1 MLFGRLERLKRLNSL
16 FFFWFKLDDWFQNN
30 NGDIMTLKKWKVI
43 SVIFIFLL
51 SALFHFIYDWIP
63 SFFTSLFFPVN
74 ESIWEHN
81 KIIVGS
87 FLILAIIEKIYYKK
101 RKNVIFAEA
110 ISSLVCMILV
120 MLIFTP
126 VYLYILKTND
136 NMIVT
141 FAIFLIAIIVSQ
153 IVSYKLLNKE
163 YNSRLEEL
171 GIILF
176 VIFFLINI
184 IFTYYP
190 PKVALFYDFTNKIY
204 GLK

>member
-1 MLFGRLERLKRLNSL
+1 
-16 FFFWFKLDDWFQNN
+16 
-30 NGDIMTLKKWKVI
+30 MTLKKWKFI
-43 SVIFIFLL
+43 SVIIIFLL
-51 SALFHFIYDWIP
+51 SALLHFIYDWFP
-63 SFFTSLFFPVN
+63 NFFTSLFFPVN

-101 RKNVIFAEA
+101 RKNVIFTECF
-110 ISSLVCMILV
+110 SSLVCMALV
-120 MLIFTP
+120 MFIFTP

-141 FAIFLIAIIVSQ
+141 FGIFLLAIIISQ
-153 IVSYKLLNKE
+153 IVSYKLLQKE
-163 YNSRLEEL
+163 YHPRLEEF
-171 GIILF
+171 GVILF
-176 VIFFLINI
+176 VILFLINI

-190 PKVALFYDFTNKIY
+190 PKLAIFYDYTNQIY

>member
-1 MLFGRLERLKRLNSL
+1 
-16 FFFWFKLDDWFQNN
+16 
-30 NGDIMTLKKWKVI
+30 MTLKKWKVI

>member
-1 MLFGRLERLKRLNSL
+1 
-16 FFFWFKLDDWFQNN
+16 
-30 NGDIMTLKKWKVI
+30 MTLKKWKVI
-43 SVIFIFLL
+43 SILFIFLL
-51 SALFHFIYDWIP
+51 SALLHFIYDWLP
-63 SFFTSLFFPVN
+63 NFFTSLFFPVN

-87 FLILAIIEKIYYKK
+87 FLILAIIEKLYYKK
-101 RKNVIFAEA
+101 RKNVIFTEA
-110 ISSLVCMILV
+110 ISPLICMSLV

-141 FAIFLIAIIVSQ
+141 FAIFLIAISISQ
-153 IVSYKLLNKE
+153 IISYKLLQKE
-163 YNSRLEEL
+163 YNPKLEEF
-171 GIILF
+171 GVILF

-190 PKVALFYDFTNKIY
+190 PKLALIYDYTNQSY

>member
-1 MLFGRLERLKRLNSL
+1 
-16 FFFWFKLDDWFQNN
+16 
-30 NGDIMTLKKWKVI
+30 MTLKKWKVI

-51 SALFHFIYDWIP
+51 SALMHFIYDWFP
-63 SFFTSLFFPVN
+63 TFFTSLFFPVN

-81 KIIVGS
+81 KIIVMS
-87 FLILAIIEKIYYKK
+87 FLVLAILEKVYYKK
-101 RKNVIFAEA
+101 RKNVIFAEC

-126 VYLYILKTND
+126 IYLYILKTND

-141 FAIFLIAIIVSQ
+141 FAIFILAIIISQ
-153 IVSYKLLNKE
+153 IVSYRLLQKE
-163 YNSRLEEL
+163 YNSRWEEL
-171 GIILF
+171 GVILF

-190 PKVALFYDFTNKIY
+190 PHVAIFYDYTNKIY

>member
-1 MLFGRLERLKRLNSL
+1 
-16 FFFWFKLDDWFQNN
+16 
-30 NGDIMTLKKWKVI
+30 MTLKKWKVI
-43 SVIFIFLL
+43 SVILIFLF
-51 SALFHFIYDWIP
+51 SSLFHFIYDWFP
-63 SFFTSLFFPVN
+63 TFFTSLFFPVN

-81 KIIVGS
+81 KIIVMS
-87 FLILAIIEKIYYKK
+87 FLVLAIFEKLHYKK
-101 RKNVIFAEA
+101 RKNVIFTEC

-141 FAIFLIAIIVSQ
+141 FAIYIFAISISQ
-153 IVSYKLLNKE
+153 IISYKLLQKE
-163 YNSRLEEL
+163 YNPKLEEF
-171 GIILF
+171 GVIFF

-190 PKVALFYDFTNKIY
+190 PKLALFYDFVHKIY
-204 GLK
+204 RLK

>member
-1 MLFGRLERLKRLNSL
+1 
-16 FFFWFKLDDWFQNN
+16 
-30 NGDIMTLKKWKVI
+30 MTLKKWKII
-43 SVIFIFLL
+43 SVVGIFLV
-51 SALFHFIYDWIP
+51 SALLHFIYDWFP
-63 SFFTSLFFPVN
+63 NFFTSLFFPVN

-87 FLILAIIEKIYYKK
+87 FLILAIIEKIHYKK
-101 RKNVIFAEA
+101 RKNVIFAEV
-110 ISSLVCMILV
+110 ISALVCMTLV

-141 FAIFLIAIIVSQ
+141 FAIFIIAITISQ
-153 IVSYKLLNKE
+153 IVSYHLLQKE
-163 YNSRLEEL
+163 YHPRLEEL
-171 GIILF
+171 GVILF

-190 PKVALFYDFTNKIY
+190 PKLAIFYDYTNQIY

>member
-1 MLFGRLERLKRLNSL
+1 
-16 FFFWFKLDDWFQNN
+16 
-30 NGDIMTLKKWKVI
+30 MTLKKWKVI
-43 SVIFIFLL
+43 SVILIFLF
-51 SALFHFIYDWIP
+51 SSLFHFIYNWFP
-63 SFFTSLFFPVN
+63 TFFTSLFFPVN

-81 KIIVGS
+81 KIIVMS
-87 FLILAIIEKIYYKK
+87 FLVLAIFEKLYYKK
-101 RKNVIFAEA
+101 RKNVIFTEC

-141 FAIFLIAIIVSQ
+141 FAIYIFAISISQ
-153 IVSYKLLNKE
+153 IISYKLLQKE
-163 YNSRLEEL
+163 YNPKLEEF
-171 GIILF
+171 GVILF

-190 PKVALFYDFTNKIY
+190 PKLALFYDFVHKIY
-204 GLK
+204 SLK

>member
-1 MLFGRLERLKRLNSL
+1 
-16 FFFWFKLDDWFQNN
+16 
-30 NGDIMTLKKWKVI
+30 MTLKKWKVI

-51 SALFHFIYDWIP
+51 SALLHFIYDWFP
-63 SFFTSLFFPVN
+63 TFFTSLFFPVN

-81 KIIVGS
+81 KIIVMS
-87 FLILAIIEKIYYKK
+87 FLVLAILEKVYYKK
-101 RKNVIFAEA
+101 RKNVIFAEC

-126 VYLYILKTND
+126 IYLYILKTND

-141 FAIFLIAIIVSQ
+141 FAIFILAIIISQ
-153 IVSYKLLNKE
+153 IVSYRLLQKE
-163 YNSRLEEL
+163 YNSRWEEL
-171 GIILF
+171 GVILF

-190 PKVALFYDFTNKIY
+190 PHVAIFYDYTNKIY

>member
-1 MLFGRLERLKRLNSL
+1 
-16 FFFWFKLDDWFQNN
+16 
-30 NGDIMTLKKWKVI
+30 MTLKKWKFI
-43 SVIFIFLL
+43 SVLLIFLL
-51 SALFHFIYDWIP
+51 SALFHFIYDWFP
-63 SFFTSLFFPVN
+63 NFFTSLFFPVN
-74 ESIWEHN
+74 ESIGEHN

-87 FLILAIIEKIYYKK
+87 FLFWAIIEKIYYKK
-101 RKNVIFAEA
+101 KKNVIFAES

-141 FAIFLIAIIVSQ
+141 FGIFILAIIISQ
-153 IVSYKLLNKE
+153 IVSYKLLQKE
-163 YNSRLEEL
+163 YYSKLEEL

-190 PKVALFYDFTNKIY
+190 PKVALFYDYTNKIY

>member
-1 MLFGRLERLKRLNSL
+1 
-16 FFFWFKLDDWFQNN
+16 
-30 NGDIMTLKKWKVI
+30 MTLKKWKII
-43 SVIFIFLL
+43 SIVGIFLV
-51 SALFHFIYDWIP
+51 SALLHFIYDWFP
-63 SFFTSLFFPVN
+63 NFFTSLFFPVN

-101 RKNVIFAEA
+101 RKNVIFAEV
-110 ISSLVCMILV
+110 ISALVCMTLV

-141 FAIFLIAIIVSQ
+141 FAIFIIAITISQ
-153 IVSYKLLNKE
+153 IVSYHLLQKE
-163 YNSRLEEL
+163 YYPRLEEL
-171 GIILF
+171 GVILF

-190 PKVALFYDFTNKIY
+190 PKLAIFYDYTNQIY

>member
-1 MLFGRLERLKRLNSL
+1 
-16 FFFWFKLDDWFQNN
+16 
-30 NGDIMTLKKWKVI
+30 MTLKKWKVI

-87 FLILAIIEKIYYKK
+87 VLILAIIEKIYYKK

>member
-1 MLFGRLERLKRLNSL
+1 
-16 FFFWFKLDDWFQNN
+16 
-30 NGDIMTLKKWKVI
+30 MTLKKWKVI

-171 GIILF
+171 SIILF

>member
-1 MLFGRLERLKRLNSL
+1 
-16 FFFWFKLDDWFQNN
+16 
-30 NGDIMTLKKWKVI
+30 MTLKKWKVI
-43 SVIFIFLL
+43 SVVGIFLL
-51 SALFHFIYDWIP
+51 SALLHFIYDWFP
-63 SFFTSLFFPVN
+63 CFFTSLFFPVN

-81 KIIVGS
+81 KIIIGAF
-87 FLILAIIEKIYYKK
+87 FLWSIIEKIYYKK
-101 RKNVIFAEA
+101 EKNVIFAEC

-141 FAIFLIAIIVSQ
+141 FAIFILAIIISQ
-153 IVSYKLLNKE
+153 IVSYKLLQKE
-163 YNSRLEEL
+163 YNSKLEEL

-190 PKVALFYDFTNKIY
+190 PKVALFYDYTNKLY

>member
-1 MLFGRLERLKRLNSL
+1 
-16 FFFWFKLDDWFQNN
+16 
-30 NGDIMTLKKWKVI
+30 MTLKKWKII
-43 SVIFIFLL
+43 SVVGIFLV
-51 SALFHFIYDWIP
+51 SALLHFIYDWFP
-63 SFFTSLFFPVN
+63 NFFTSLFFPVN

-110 ISSLVCMILV
+110 ISALVCMTLV

-141 FAIFLIAIIVSQ
+141 FAIFIIAITISQ
-153 IVSYKLLNKE
+153 IVSYHLLQKE
-163 YNSRLEEL
+163 YHPRLEEL
-171 GIILF
+171 GVILF

-190 PKVALFYDFTNKIY
+190 PKLAIFYDYTNQIY

>member
-1 MLFGRLERLKRLNSL
+1 
-16 FFFWFKLDDWFQNN
+16 
-30 NGDIMTLKKWKVI
+30 MTLKKWKII
-43 SVIFIFLL
+43 SVVGIFLV
-51 SALFHFIYDWIP
+51 SALLHFIYDWFP
-63 SFFTSLFFPVN
+63 NFFTSLFFPVN

-87 FLILAIIEKIYYKK
+87 FLILAIIEKIHYKK
-101 RKNVIFAEA
+101 RKNVIFAEV
-110 ISSLVCMILV
+110 ISALVCMTLV

-141 FAIFLIAIIVSQ
+141 FAIFIIAITISQ
-153 IVSYKLLNKE
+153 IVSYHLLQKE
-163 YNSRLEEL
+163 YHPRLEEL
-171 GIILF
+171 GVILF

-190 PKVALFYDFTNKIY
+190 PKFAIFYDYTNQIY

>member
-1 MLFGRLERLKRLNSL
+1 MHIFTFLNY
-16 FFFWFKLDDWFQNN
+16 DN
-30 NGDIMTLKKWKVI
+30 NGDDMTLKKWKVI
-43 SVIFIFLL
+43 SVVFIFLL
-51 SALFHFIYDWIP
+51 SALLHFIYEWIP

-81 KIIVGS
+81 KIIVAS

-126 VYLYILKTND
+126 VYLYILKTQD

-153 IVSYKLLNKE
+153 IVSYKLLQQDYHAK
-163 YNSRLEEL
+163 LEEI
-171 GIILF
+171 GVILF

-190 PKVALFYDFTNKIY
+190 PKLALFYDYPNKIY
-204 GLK
+204 GLR

>member
-1 MLFGRLERLKRLNSL
+1 MKVLGNIIKLLLVL
-16 FFFWFKLDDWFQNN
+16 FFFGLL
-30 NGDIMTLKKWKVI
+30 LKK
-43 SVIFIFLL
+43 
-51 SALFHFIYDWIP
+51 Y
-63 SFFTSLFFPVN
+63 
-74 ESIWEHN
+74 
-81 KIIVGS
+81 IIR
-87 FLILAIIEKIYYKK
+87 K
-101 RKNVIFAEA
+101 RKNVIFAEC

-141 FAIFLIAIIVSQ
+141 FGIFILAIIISQ
-153 IVSYKLLNKE
+153 IVSYKLLQKE
-163 YNSRLEEL
+163 YYSKLEEL

-190 PKVALFYDFTNKIY
+190 PKVALFYDYTNKIY

>member
-1 MLFGRLERLKRLNSL
+1 
-16 FFFWFKLDDWFQNN
+16 
-30 NGDIMTLKKWKVI
+30 MTLKKWKVI
-43 SVIFIFLL
+43 SVVGIFLF
-51 SALFHFIYDWIP
+51 SALFHFIYDWFP
-63 SFFTSLFFPVN
+63 NFFTSLFFPVN
-74 ESIWEHN
+74 ESIGEHN

-87 FLILAIIEKIYYKK
+87 FLFWAIIEKIYYKK
-101 RKNVIFAEA
+101 KKNVIFAES

-141 FAIFLIAIIVSQ
+141 FGIFILAIIISQ
-153 IVSYKLLNKE
+153 IVSYKLLQKE
-163 YNSRLEEL
+163 YYSKLEEL

-190 PKVALFYDFTNKIY
+190 PKVALFYDYTNKLY

>member
-1 MLFGRLERLKRLNSL
+1 
-16 FFFWFKLDDWFQNN
+16 
-30 NGDIMTLKKWKVI
+30 MTLKKWKAI
-43 SVIFIFLL
+43 SVVGIFLL
-51 SALFHFIYDWIP
+51 SALLHFIYDWFP
-63 SFFTSLFFPVN
+63 CFFTSLFFPVN

-87 FLILAIIEKIYYKK
+87 FLIWAIVEKLYCKK
-101 RKNVIFAEA
+101 RKNVIFSEC

-136 NMIVT
+136 NMIIT
-141 FAIFLIAIIVSQ
+141 FAIFIFAIIISQ
-153 IVSYKLLNKE
+153 IVSYKLLQKE
-163 YNSRLEEL
+163 YNPRLEEF
-171 GIILF
+171 GVILF
-176 VIFFLINI
+176 VVFFLINI

-190 PKVALFYDFTNKIY
+190 PKVALFYDYTNQIY

>member
-1 MLFGRLERLKRLNSL
+1 
-16 FFFWFKLDDWFQNN
+16 
-30 NGDIMTLKKWKVI
+30 MTLKKWKII
-43 SVIFIFLL
+43 SIVGIFLV
-51 SALFHFIYDWIP
+51 SALLHFIYDWFP
-63 SFFTSLFFPVN
+63 NFFTSLFFPVN

-101 RKNVIFAEA
+101 RKNVIFAEV
-110 ISSLVCMILV
+110 ISALVCMTLV

-141 FAIFLIAIIVSQ
+141 FAIFIIAITISQ
-153 IVSYKLLNKE
+153 IVSYHLLQKE
-163 YNSRLEEL
+163 YYPRLEEL
-171 GIILF
+171 GVILF

-190 PKVALFYDFTNKIY
+190 PKFAIFYDYTNQIY

>member
-1 MLFGRLERLKRLNSL
+1 
-16 FFFWFKLDDWFQNN
+16 
-30 NGDIMTLKKWKVI
+30 MTLKKWKII
-43 SVIFIFLL
+43 SVVGIFLV
-51 SALFHFIYDWIP
+51 SALLHFIYDWFP
-63 SFFTSLFFPVN
+63 NFFTSLFFPVN

-81 KIIVGS
+81 KIIIGS
-87 FLILAIIEKIYYKK
+87 FLILAIIEKIHYKK

-110 ISSLVCMILV
+110 ISALVCMTLV

-141 FAIFLIAIIVSQ
+141 FAIFIIAITISQ
-153 IVSYKLLNKE
+153 IVSYHLLQKE
-163 YNSRLEEL
+163 YHPRLEEL
-171 GIILF
+171 GVIFF

-190 PKVALFYDFTNKIY
+190 PKLAIFYDYTNQIY